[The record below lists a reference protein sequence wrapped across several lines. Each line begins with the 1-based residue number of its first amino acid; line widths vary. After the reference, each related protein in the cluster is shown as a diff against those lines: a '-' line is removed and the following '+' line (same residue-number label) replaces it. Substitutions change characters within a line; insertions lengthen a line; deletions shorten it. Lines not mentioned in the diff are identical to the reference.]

1 MYDDLSNEDQLLL
14 AIDYHLNGI
23 PIPNTLSDLLGEE
36 LVSHVTNVKVDM
48 R

>member
-1 MYDDLSNEDQLLL
+1 MYDDLSKEDQLLL

-23 PIPNTLSDLLGEE
+23 PIPNVLVDILGED
-36 LVSHVTNVKVDM
+36 LVAHVTNATVDM

>member
-1 MYDDLSNEDQLLL
+1 MYDDLSSEDQLLL

-23 PIPNTLSDLLGEE
+23 PIPNTLADLLGEE
-36 LVSHVTNVKVDM
+36 LVSHITNVIVDM

>member
-14 AIDYHLNGI
+14 AIDYHLNGMTI
-23 PIPNTLSDLLGEE
+23 PILLAELLGEE
-36 LVSHVTNVKVDM
+36 VIAHVTNVIVDM